1 MKRIIK
7 IMVCLVLGAITTSC
21 LFGEEILLNSTS
33 DAIFCE
39 PATETHYTVYCAGTK
54 GSRISTLAPYIYEA
68 ESHEENNVVDAFRVG
83 DYLYMYDNP
92 HAAKFYTVDGINLME
107 KNYKV
112 SLFFDT
118 YVVRYHF
125 VVVLPEV
132 CSPECKHYEPTFEF
146 VDCVTKV
153 LGDED
158 FNGKLYYCTEATVTL
173 RVYQG
178 EEVFDFVK
186 TVKLRQEYVDVSFD
200 VTIDSGF
207 DGNNNNEV

>member
-1 MKRIIK
+1 
-7 IMVCLVLGAITTSC
+7 MVCLVLGAITTSC

-107 KNYKV
+107 IT
-112 SLFFDT
+112 LQ
-118 YVVRYHF
+118 
-125 VVVLPEV
+125 
-132 CSPECKHYEPTFEF
+132 TFAYN
-146 VDCVTKV
+146 
-153 LGDED
+153 DEQKYIPNED
-158 FNGKLYYCTEATVTL
+158 VKEILKEL
-173 RVYQG
+173 RKS
-178 EEVFDFVK
+178 E
-186 TVKLRQEYVDVSFD
+186 
-200 VTIDSGF
+200 
-207 DGNNNNEV
+207 